1 MPYKYFMFIFMYNII
16 IINLYIITFPLQEVL
31 SINHSLNV
39 NKMEN
44 YTIM

>member
-1 MPYKYFMFIFMYNII
+1 MYNII
-16 IINLYIITFPLQEVL
+16 IINYLYIIKFPFQEVF
-31 SINHSLNV
+31 SINRSLNV